1 MVKYIYISIA
11 VMAGVLFGRLLFND
25 SVIAVTKA
33 KIPDTVEEWIEFYAE
48 EYQADAEEL
57 KKVAF
62 CESGY
67 RIAVKGDGG
76 KAFSVFQFHRPTFER
91 WAKELGKPLN
101 YEDFTDHIELAAWA
115 FSQGEKY
122 KDDWVCWLKLYN

>member
-1 MVKYIYISIA
+1 
-11 VMAGVLFGRLLFND
+11 MAGVLLGSVGFD
-25 SVIAVTKA
+25 HSVIAVTKM
-33 KIPDTVEEWIEFYAE
+33 KVPDTVEEWIEYYAD

-101 YEDFTDHIELAAWA
+101 YEDYLDHIELASWA
-115 FSQGEKY
+115 FAQGDKY
-122 KDDWVCWLKLYN
+122 KDDWTCAVKLGIVNN